1 MSTHSKN
8 PMTTTANPLVRP
20 QTASAELP
28 AVPLTTEGYSV
39 LHQMMRFRWTSWR
52 ALPDATR
59 SAIAQ
64 EAAAAL
70 GEMEKNAAG
79 QSALFS
85 LIGHKGDLMLVH
97 FRKSFADLNQAEL
110 KMAGLRLSDYL
121 EPTSSYL
128 SIIELGLYDST
139 LKIYKELTDQG
150 IQPHSDQWK
159 AEIECKLNRH
169 REAMHPRLF
178 PEIPPNR
185 YICFYPMDRRR
196 GEDKNWYTL
205 PIEERA
211 RQMSDHGMVGRR
223 YAGEVK
229 QIITG
234 SIGFDDW
241 EWGVDLFADDPL
253 VFKKL
258 IYEMRFDHVSA
269 VYALFGTFYIGLRC
283 PANRL
288 YDLLEGNLPQHN
300 QSAVCPSFEL
310 VWGRAPRPSKP
321 SEARQLPAGIATLN
335 ALLPANALPFRML
348 RLRKSKLV
356 PLHIHAR
363 PAKRHTLHA
372 QAESLFRGIFSG
384 QPDRPARANHAVPWQ
399 SGNLL
404 QDSHNLPRGARPARG
419 FG

>member
-1 MSTHSKN
+1 
-8 PMTTTANPLVRP
+8 MTTTTPPPVHP
-20 QTASAELP
+20 HP
-28 AVPLTTEGYSV
+28 AAVETPEVPLTTEGYSV
-39 LHQMMRFRWTSWR
+39 LHQMMRFRWTAWR
-52 ALPDATR
+52 GLPAAER
-59 SAIAQ
+59 SAIAN
-64 EAAAAL
+64 EAATVL
-70 GEMEKNAAG
+70 GEMERNREG

-110 KMAGLRLSDYL
+110 KLANLRLSDYW
-121 EPTSSYL
+121 EPASSYL

-139 LKIYKELTDQG
+139 LKIYKELIAQG
-150 IQPHSDQWK
+150 IQLHSDQWK

-196 GEDKNWYTL
+196 GEEKNWYTL

-211 RQMSDHGMVGRR
+211 RQMNDHGLVGRR

-269 VYALFGTFYIGLRC
+269 VYALFGQFYVGVRVV
-283 PANRL
+283 AA
-288 YDLLEGNLPQHN
+288 DLGKLLSGELP
-300 QSAVCPSFEL
+300 
-310 VWGRAPRPSKP
+310 K
-321 SEARQLPAGIATLN
+321 
-335 ALLPANALPFRML
+335 
-348 RLRKSKLV
+348 
-356 PLHIHAR
+356 
-363 PAKRHTLHA
+363 
-372 QAESLFRGIFSG
+372 
-384 QPDRPARANHAVPWQ
+384 
-399 SGNLL
+399 
-404 QDSHNLPRGARPARG
+404 
-419 FG
+419 